1 MRLECGVYV
10 SRIKRIF
17 LLSHCDDEIFLLP
30 FLLNPEAEST
40 LIFFTT
46 RKSFNEELD
55 LRKSEAV
62 FANHF
67 LNRFQSVN
75 TIFLAPELHDGLI
88 HEEFNI
94 NHFQFLEQIIVH
106 EKPDEV
112 VTLAFEG
119 GHQDHD
125 SVEVIARILCERHGV
140 KMVCCPAY
148 RSAKF
153 SRKLFTVMNSDL
165 VSQKARVR
173 RFLTLAV
180 AVKIMLI
187 YRSQLKT
194 WVGLAPFIL
203 FKYAIYPFH
212 FYQANSTIEV
222 RRLDRCFYESRN
234 RAVQSEVLS
243 NLRSFAIF
251 QEKSD

>member
-1 MRLECGVYV
+1 V
-10 SRIKRIF
+10 SNIKRIF

-30 FLLNPEAEST
+30 FLLNPDAEST

-46 RKSFNEELD
+46 RKGFDKELD

-62 FANHF
+62 LANHF
-67 LNRFQSVN
+67 LNRFQNVK
-75 TIFLAPELHDGLI
+75 TIFLTPELHDGLI

-94 NHFQFLEQIIVH
+94 DNFQFLEQIIVQ
-106 EKPDEV
+106 EKPEEV

-125 SVEVIARILCERHGV
+125 SVEVIARILCEKHRV
-140 KMVCCPAY
+140 KLVCCPAY

-153 SRKLFTVMNSDL
+153 SRKLFTVMHSDL
-165 VSQKARVR
+165 VSQRVR
-173 RFLTLAV
+173 ISRLRTLAV
-180 AVKIMLI
+180 AAKIMLI
-187 YRSQLKT
+187 YRSQIKT

-203 FKYAIYPFH
+203 LKYAIFPFRV
-212 FYQANSTIEV
+212 YQVNPILEV
-222 RRLDRCFYESRN
+222 RRLDRCFYELRN

-243 NLRSFAIF
+243 SLRGFTIF
-251 QEKSD
+251 QGRSE